1 MDLRVADD
9 AALPHVL
16 PSCLELR
23 LDEDERLPAG
33 PGESERRRKRRAD
46 GDEGDVGHD
55 ELGRERELAHRA
67 RVRPLEH
74 RDPRVVAQARV
85 QLAVAHVEGDHPRRP
100 ALQEHVRESTRGRA
114 DVQGVPP
121 ANVEAEH
128 VERVLELLAPAR
140 DEPGRPVER
149 QLLVV
154 VHLSA
159 RLVEA
164 GHEARHDQGLRLRT
178 RLREPALHQQDVQPL
193 LHRFFTR
200 EA

>member
-1 MDLRVADD
+1 MNETSATTSSGANGSSRSA
-9 AALPHVL
+9 
-16 PSCLELR
+16 
-23 LDEDERLPAG
+23 
-33 PGESERRRKRRAD
+33 
-46 GDEGDVGHD
+46 
-55 ELGRERELAHRA
+55 A

-74 RDPRVVAQARV
+74 RDARVVAQARV
-85 QLAVAHVEGDHPRRP
+85 QLAVADVERDHARRP
-100 ALQEHVRESTRGRA
+100 ALQEHVREATRGRA

-128 VERVLELLAPAR
+128 VERVLELLAAAR

-154 VHLSA
+154 VDLRA

-164 GHEARHDQGLRLRT
+164 GHEPGHHQGLRLRP
-178 RLREPALHQQDVQPL
+178 RLREAALDQQDVQPL

>member
-1 MDLRVADD
+1 MNETSATT
-9 AALPHVL
+9 
-16 PSCLELR
+16 S
-23 LDEDERLPAG
+23 
-33 PGESERRRKRRAD
+33 S
-46 GDEGDVGHD
+46 
-55 ELGRERELAHRA
+55 GRERKLAQRP

-85 QLAVAHVEGDHPRRP
+85 QLAVADVERDHARRP
-100 ALQEHVRESTRGRA
+100 ALQEHVREAARGRA

-128 VERVLELLAPAR
+128 FERVLELLAAAR
-140 DEPGRPVER
+140 DEARRPVER
-149 QLLVV
+149 ELLVV
-154 VHLSA
+154 VHLGA

-164 GHEARHDQGLRLRT
+164 GHEARHHQGLRLRP
-178 RLREPALHQQDVQPL
+178 RLREAALDQQDVQPL